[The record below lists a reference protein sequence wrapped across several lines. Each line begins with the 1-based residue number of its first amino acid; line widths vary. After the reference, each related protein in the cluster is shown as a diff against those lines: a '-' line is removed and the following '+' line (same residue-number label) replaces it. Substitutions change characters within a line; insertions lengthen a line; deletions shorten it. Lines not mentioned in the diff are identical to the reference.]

1 MTIIMYYTAR
11 CFLKHHLD
19 SKYGA
24 SARLRKLTTSLF
36 YLGRM
41 MKGQNIR
48 TRVIFSVS
56 MRRALFDNDK
66 YHQYA

>member
-1 MTIIMYYTAR
+1 MTILMYYTAR

-19 SKYGA
+19 SKYGV
-24 SARLRKLTTSLF
+24 SVSLRKLTTSLF

-48 TRVIFSVS
+48 THVFFPVS
-56 MRRALFDNDK
+56 RRRALFDYDK
-66 YHQYA
+66 YHLYA